1 MKSNFLKITLLLATF
16 FAFTSCDKDFNSLG
30 SDLVDDTHFDLEK
43 YDGATVVAYLK
54 RTGPVQSNNLS
65 VNSLGIYKNPVFGTT
80 TSHFVTQI
88 ELGTTNPNVGTNIT
102 IDPVKDS
109 VYLYIPYFSH
119 LDTDAT
125 EADTYILDSI
135 YGDRESTFN
144 LKIYRNGYTLRDF
157 SPNPDPNDITSYK
170 QKYYNNDKSLVEG
183 NIASAQINNSTNVS
197 ENTSFKFNKNV
208 IIKYKTD
215 ANGNFI
221 NNSGDIVSDVEDR
234 VVEDKFEPGM
244 WINLD
249 KEFFRTQV
257 LQAPSGSLLN
267 NSVFADYFKGLY
279 FQVEENA
286 GQNGVMAMLD
296 FSKGKIYI
304 EYHSDITTTTSAG
317 STTTNGERELI
328 LNLKG
333 NTINF
338 FDYENNTAYQNYQT
352 NLDNSDEVNGDS
364 RLYLKGG
371 EGSVVYINLFGNTD
385 NKKFDEDGLLISGSN
400 GVPDELDELRVE
412 GKLVNEANLVFY
424 IDNSVTGMNNP
435 DGRPE
440 EPKRIYLFDAT
451 NQAPILDYLVDS
463 STRFNTKENKY
474 NFDGIIQL
482 DETDKG
488 TKYKI
493 RITNYIN
500 RIINDDDEELNKN
513 LTLGLSVTENIA
525 VSSNASL
532 KSPITVGSNQIKHIP
547 FASVMNPLGTV
558 LHGPLSTETYTDEN
572 GNVVPMKLKLEI
584 YFTKPN

>member
-1 MKSNFLKITLLLATF
+1 MKSIFLKITLLLATF

-43 YDGATVVAYLK
+43 YDGATVVAYSK
-54 RTGPVQSNNLS
+54 ATGPVQSNNLS

-125 EADTYILDSI
+125 EADTYVLDSI

-197 ENTSFKFNKNV
+197 ENTSFKFNKSV

-221 NNSGDIVSDVEDR
+221 NNSGDIVTDIEDR

-317 STTTNGERELI
+317 STTTNDERELI

-338 FDYENNTAYQNYQT
+338 FDYENNSAYQNYQT
-352 NLDNSDEVNGDS
+352 NLNNSDEVNGDS

-371 EGSVVYINLFGNTD
+371 EGSVVYIDLFGTLD
-385 NKKFDEDGLLISGSN
+385 VQKFNDEGVLISGSN

-424 IDNSVTGMNNP
+424 IDNSVTGMDSP

-558 LHGPLSTETYTDEN
+558 LFGTNIAPGDINEAK
-572 GNVVPMKLKLEI
+572 KLKLEI

>member
-1 MKSNFLKITLLLATF
+1 MKSIFLKITLLLATF

-43 YDGATVVAYLK
+43 YDGATVVAYSK
-54 RTGPVQSNNLS
+54 ATGPVQSNNLS

-119 LDTDAT
+119 LDKDAT
-125 EADTYILDSI
+125 EADTYVLDSI

-197 ENTSFKFNKNV
+197 ENTSFKFNKSV

-221 NNSGDIVSDVEDR
+221 NNSGDIVTDIEDR

-317 STTTNGERELI
+317 STTTNDERELI

-352 NLDNSDEVNGDS
+352 NLNNSDEVNGDS

-371 EGSVVYINLFGNTD
+371 EGSVVYIDLFGTLD
-385 NKKFDEDGLLISGSN
+385 VQKFNDEGVLVSGSN

-424 IDNSVTGMNNP
+424 IDNSVTGMDSP

-500 RIINDDDEELNKN
+500 RIINDDDDELNKN

-558 LHGPLSTETYTDEN
+558 LYGTNIAPGDINEDK
-572 GNVVPMKLKLEI
+572 KLKLEI

>member
-43 YDGATVVAYLK
+43 YDGATVVAYSK
-54 RTGPVQSNNLS
+54 ATGPVQSNNLS

-125 EADTYILDSI
+125 EADTYVLDSI

-197 ENTSFKFNKNV
+197 ENTSFKFNKSV

-221 NNSGDIVSDVEDR
+221 NNSGDIVTDIEDR

-317 STTTNGERELI
+317 STTTNDERELI

-352 NLDNSDEVNGDS
+352 NLNNSDEVNGDS

-371 EGSVVYINLFGNTD
+371 EGSVVYIDLFGTLD
-385 NKKFDEDGLLISGSN
+385 VQKFNDEGVLISGSN

-424 IDNSVTGMNNP
+424 IDNSVTGMDSP

-558 LHGPLSTETYTDEN
+558 LFGTNIAPGDINEAK
-572 GNVVPMKLKLEI
+572 KLKLEI

>member
-16 FAFTSCDKDFNSLG
+16 FAFTSCDKDFNSIG

-43 YDGATVVAYLK
+43 YDGATVVAYSK
-54 RTGPVQSNNLS
+54 ATGPVQSNNLS

-119 LDTDAT
+119 LDKDAT
-125 EADTYILDSI
+125 EADTYVLDSI

-197 ENTSFKFNKNV
+197 ENTSFKFNKSV

-221 NNSGDIVSDVEDR
+221 NNSGDIVTDIEDR

-317 STTTNGERELI
+317 STTTNDERELI

-352 NLDNSDEVNGDS
+352 NLNNSDEVNGDS

-371 EGSVVYINLFGNTD
+371 EGSVVYIDLFGTLD
-385 NKKFDEDGLLISGSN
+385 VQKFNDEGVLISGSN

-424 IDNSVTGMNNP
+424 IDNSVTGMDSP

-558 LHGPLSTETYTDEN
+558 LFGTNIAPGDINEAK
-572 GNVVPMKLKLEI
+572 KLKLEI

>member
-16 FAFTSCDKDFNSLG
+16 FAFTSCDKDFNSIG

-43 YDGATVVAYLK
+43 YDGATVVAYSK
-54 RTGPVQSNNLS
+54 ATGPVQSNNLS

-119 LDTDAT
+119 LDKDAT
-125 EADTYILDSI
+125 EADTYVLDSI

-197 ENTSFKFNKNV
+197 ENTSFKFNKSV

-221 NNSGDIVSDVEDR
+221 NNSGDIVTDIEDR

-317 STTTNGERELI
+317 STTTNDERELI

-352 NLDNSDEVNGDS
+352 NLNNSDEVNGDS

-371 EGSVVYINLFGNTD
+371 EGSVVYIDLFGTLD
-385 NKKFDEDGLLISGSN
+385 VQKFNDEGVLISGSN

-424 IDNSVTGMNNP
+424 IDNSVTGMDSP

-558 LHGPLSTETYTDEN
+558 LYGTNIAPGDINEDK
-572 GNVVPMKLKLEI
+572 KLKLEI

>member
-1 MKSNFLKITLLLATF
+1 MKSIFLKITLLLATF

-43 YDGATVVAYLK
+43 YDGATVVAYSK
-54 RTGPVQSNNLS
+54 ATGPVQSNNLS

-119 LDTDAT
+119 LDKDAT
-125 EADTYILDSI
+125 EADTYVLDSI

-197 ENTSFKFNKNV
+197 ENTSFKFNKSV

-221 NNSGDIVSDVEDR
+221 NNSGDIVTDIEDR

-317 STTTNGERELI
+317 STTTNDERELI

-352 NLDNSDEVNGDS
+352 NLNNSDEVNGDS

-371 EGSVVYINLFGNTD
+371 EGSVVYIDLFGTLD
-385 NKKFDEDGLLISGSN
+385 VQKFNDEGVLISGSN

-424 IDNSVTGMNNP
+424 IDNSVTGMDSP

-500 RIINDDDEELNKN
+500 RIINDDDDELNKN

-558 LHGPLSTETYTDEN
+558 LFGTNIAPGDINEAK
-572 GNVVPMKLKLEI
+572 KLKLEI